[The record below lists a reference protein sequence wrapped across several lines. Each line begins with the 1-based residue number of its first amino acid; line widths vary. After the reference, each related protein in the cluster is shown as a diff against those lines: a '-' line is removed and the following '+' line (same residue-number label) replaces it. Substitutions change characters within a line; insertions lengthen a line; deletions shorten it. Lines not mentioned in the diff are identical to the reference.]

1 MLLDVEEL
9 RLDELPPP
17 ELFEELL
24 LGEVEEER
32 LLLLLGEVELLLL
45 LDGLEVA
52 LRPLEEPLLREGELA
67 APPPEL
73 LREREGVVV
82 LGLLEGVGVVVL
94 GLLEGVG
101 VVVLGLLEGVVVAGC
116 LAGLFVVVLVGRR
129 VGLVVVELRP
139 TSVLPA
145 VVFSERTGRGVVR
158 VGFVALF
165 IFVPFVLFVPLLGPF
180 TTGRP
185 VLLLLLLSLFPFPPP

>member
-94 GLLEGVG
+94 GLLEGV
-101 VVVLGLLEGVVVAGC
+101 VVAGC

-129 VGLVVVELRP
+129 VGFVVVELRP

>member
-1 MLLDVEEL
+1 MLLDFEEL

-32 LLLLLGEVELLLL
+32 LLLLLGEVELLL
-45 LDGLEVA
+45 DGLEVE
-52 LRPLEEPLLREGELA
+52 LLLLEEPLLREGELA
-67 APPPEL
+67 EPPPEL

-82 LGLLEGVGVVVL
+82 LGFREGVGVVVL
-94 GLLEGVG
+94 GF
-101 VVVLGLLEGVVVAGC
+101 LEGVVVAGC

-139 TSVLPA
+139 ASVLPA

-158 VGFVALF
+158 VGFGAVF
-165 IFVPFVLFVPLLGPF
+165 ILVPFVLFVPLLGPF